1 MEYKNDYLEE
11 GKYPDKNSDTSSTD
25 LFVNDSGIINDNEYE
40 VTSDKEIII
49 EEDSDTKKEG

>member
-1 MEYKNDYLEE
+1 MEDKNDYLEE
-11 GKYPDKNSDTSSTD
+11 GKYPDKKSDTSSTD

-40 VTSDKEIII
+40 VISDKEIII